1 MCLHYP
7 AIDFLGIYQWWING
21 KEYKRRES
29 GRSVMQFWHLQKRK
43 EVRGWWALHFHAAL
57 QNSWKASGR
66 PDSRFSISG
75 VLCQEE
81 MPATN
86 TTSISSPC
94 LEATRGDFRVE
105 VVAHPRYIIQVQSS
119 WQVLLKSNLRGA
131 LWGLGE
137 DVVPVTTEN
146 KQKHTKNS
154 KNHVL

>member
-7 AIDFLGIYQWWING
+7 AIDLLGIYQWWING

-105 VVAHPRYIIQVQSS
+105 VWHIRGISSRYSPHGRFS
-119 WQVLLKSNLRGA
+119 WRAIS
-131 LWGLGE
+131 E
-137 DVVPVTTEN
+137 VPFEA
-146 KQKHTKNS
+146 
-154 KNHVL
+154 